1 VKIDLSFVREIT
13 SLSDRPPVITNMI
26 AMIHALEKRAV
37 AEGVE
42 TEQQLGALTAM
53 GCDVV
58 QGYLLGR
65 PKPLSPSI

>member
-1 VKIDLSFVREIT
+1 
-13 SLSDRPPVITNMI
+13 MI
-26 AMIHALEKRAV
+26 AMIHALGKRAV

-65 PKPLSPSI
+65 PLPGDSFIAKHLITQRLTLA